1 MPTRRGSF
9 HLFKL
14 FGIDVYLHWSWFLA
28 AIVIY
33 EIQVRKGFFNSVIWN
48 VLEYLTLFL
57 IVLTH
62 EFGHALAC
70 RSVGGRANQIV
81 LWPFGGVAYVS
92 PPQRPGAVL
101 WSIVAGPLVN
111 VVLVPIFSV
120 IWWLGYYHSGWSETH
135 TDLINYIDAVWFINV
150 VLLVFNI
157 LPIYPLDGGKIL
169 YALLWFVLGQ
179 ARSLLVATV
188 LGFIGILGLAIF
200 AIFSENMWLGAVCVI
215 IGLNCYQGFQSA
227 RELLRISKAP
237 RREGYHCPE
246 CKAAPP
252 IGDLWSC
259 RKCRKKFDLFGTQF
273 TCPHCNTQYGGAVC
287 FDCGVGSRLEGWM
300 DTPPSAP
307 PVLPAA
313 QPPPS

>member
-1 MPTRRGSF
+1 MPTRNGSF
-9 HLFKL
+9 RLFKL
-14 FGIDVYLHWSWFLA
+14 FGIEVFLHWSWFLVA
-28 AIVIY
+28 IY
-33 EIQVRKGFFNSVIWN
+33 EVQIRKGLYSSINWN

-111 VVLVPIFSV
+111 VVLVPLLSV
-120 IWWLGYYHSGWSETH
+120 IWRTAYVAGWEDTH
-135 TDLINYIDAVWFINV
+135 LNLLNYIDAVWTINL
-150 VLLVFNI
+150 VLLIFNI

-169 YALLWFVLGQ
+169 YALLWFVLGR

-188 LGFIGILGLAIF
+188 LGFIGILGLVSLAV
-200 AIFSENMWLGAVCVI
+200 FSGSIWLGAVCVF
-215 IGLNCYQGFQSA
+215 IGLNCYQGFKSA
-227 RELLRISKAP
+227 RELLRIAKAP

-252 IGDLWSC
+252 VGDLWVC
-259 RKCRKKFDLFGTQF
+259 GKCRKKFDTFATQA
-273 TCPHCNTQYGGAVC
+273 TCPHCGTVYARTACSECGAAHPIA
-287 FDCGVGSRLEGWM
+287 EWM
-300 DTPPSAP
+300 DVKTPAP
-307 PVLPAA
+307 PELPASQA
-313 QPPPS
+313 SS